1 MEIHFCNRC
10 GIRLTQQQFE
20 SGEAVRTN
28 GGQTFCRS
36 CVPTRAE
43 PPPPEPP
50 PADDAVHAVPV
61 SPQKPR
67 KSSARLVAVSGT
79 RRPPSSARLLPVQGG
94 RTPSGRMLAQGPPGG
109 GPGGARASGR
119 SRPAVRGVP
128 SFVYIVGGLLLGL
141 LLSLGLVRVLGL
153 GPQKERASTPPDAE
167 DDRDLPKDPASAA
180 SANGVAPQPVAAPG
194 GPADVPF
201 PRARWKH
208 FEASF
213 DRLDLGG
220 FGPHDFD
227 DAQPPRATKDTGPRG
242 GGVLALG
249 VLEKNKQYRFGSGAE
264 IPAGRLNGE
273 TVRVRFRYRLLSAVA
288 RLTVEATLE
297 ERDGP
302 SKFVFEVAAPTVN
315 RWRWFDEPLTAFQK
329 TRPESVP
336 GSRLVLRACASD
348 DPQAGACFIDDVLVY
363 EPAEK

>member
-10 GIRLTQQQFE
+10 GIRLAQQQFE
-20 SGEAVRTN
+20 AGEAVRLAD
-28 GGQTFCRS
+28 GHTFCRS

-50 PADDAVHAVPV
+50 PDDDDVRAVPV

-79 RRPPSSARLLPVQGG
+79 RRPPSSARLLPVSGG
-94 RTPSGRMLAQGPPGG
+94 RTPSGRMLAQALPA

-119 SRPAVRGVP
+119 SPAASRGVP
-128 SFVYIVGGLLLGL
+128 SFVWIVGGLLFGL

-153 GPQKERASTPPDAE
+153 GSGKERAAPPPDVQ
-167 DDRDLPKDPASAA
+167 DDRDLPKDPAA
-180 SANGVAPQPVAAPG
+180 SGHGVAPQPVAAG
-194 GPADVPF
+194 GGQGEVPF
-201 PRARWKH
+201 PNPRWNH
-208 FEASF
+208 FEANF
-213 DRLDLGG
+213 DRQDLGG

-227 DAQPPRATKDTGPRG
+227 DAQPPRSTKDAGPRG
-242 GGVLALG
+242 GGILALG
-249 VLEKNKQYRFGSGAE
+249 ALEKDPRYRFGSGAE

-273 TVRVRFRYRLLSAVA
+273 KVRVRFRYRLLATEA
-288 RLTVEATLE
+288 RLTVEVTLE

-302 SKFVFEVAAPTVN
+302 SKFVFEADAPTLN
-315 RWRWFDEPLTAFQK
+315 RWRWFDEPLTVFQK

-336 GSRLVLRACASD
+336 GNRLVLKACASD